1 MWCGIDNGGGVM
13 KGKHCYAKD
22 WDEVMK
28 GRKVIIYRGPLR
40 PNVYGEPRAA
50 FWVRLFLSLGKGE

>member
-1 MWCGIDNGGGVM
+1 ME
-13 KGKHCYAKD
+13 GKHCYAKD

-50 FWVRLFLSLGKGE
+50 FWVRLFPSDERELFKEG